1 MQAKLEEWGF
11 WGSQD
16 WKIFYQNFFRVKQI
30 TTFFFFFDGKYLT
43 SFRMLKN
50 KYIMCTRM
58 CHLTG
63 IVLQPNNHVLNIL
76 GKLS

>member
-16 WKIFYQNFFRVKQI
+16 WKIFYQNFFQVKQI

-76 GKLS
+76 GMLS